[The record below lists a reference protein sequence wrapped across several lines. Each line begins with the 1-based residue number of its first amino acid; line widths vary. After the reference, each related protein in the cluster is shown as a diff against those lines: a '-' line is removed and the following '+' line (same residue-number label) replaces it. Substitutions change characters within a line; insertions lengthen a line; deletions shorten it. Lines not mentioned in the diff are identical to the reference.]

1 MKNEPTAVDVAWA
14 EKSSGK
20 AMRDYITGANRLPQ
34 GRAEE
39 AFSIICEDI
48 KAKFGVNLVSF
59 HLVVWV
65 GNEEGDKDTQ
75 QRAQTEEDIRESVKL
90 YPEVELD
97 VPAGELTQEIAQ
109 YVRNRVIEAG
119 ENPPKVAE
127 VIEKMRQSFM
137 LI

>member
-1 MKNEPTAVDVAWA
+1 MNQRQSMWHGWRSRRV
-14 EKSSGK
+14 
-20 AMRDYITGANRLPQ
+20 RLC
-34 GRAEE
+34 G
-39 AFSIICEDI
+39 IISRGLIGFLRGGLKRRFLSFVRDI